1 MYKTVRHIW
10 SYKEGIILKRPS
22 VQILLSTYNGAAYL
36 DEQVESLI
44 NQKDVNTQIL
54 VRDDGSTDDTVAKL
68 NALKQRYPQQ
78 IILYPESNVG
88 VIASFFDLIQK
99 SSENFEFYAFCD
111 QDDVWMPDKLARAV
125 AQLKKKEGNRP
136 LMYCSATQMVSQ
148 TLEPL
153 KVWPADLAR
162 SLSFYNALIENVC
175 VGCTMVINK
184 ETLQLV
190 KKRMPA
196 SLKNIIMHD
205 WWIYLCTSS
214 FGEVV
219 FDSRPSIWYRQHQNN
234 VLGGSTD
241 GWVSKWRKRLD
252 RFVKGKNRYIL
263 SKQAQQ
269 FIQLY
274 GQDLPSQMHKDIE
287 LFLNSYQKGLF
298 PRLKYIW
305 QSPFYRQS
313 RLDNWIY
320 KLVFL
325 LGKL

>member
-1 MYKTVRHIW
+1 MYTVRHIW
-10 SYKEGIILKRPS
+10 SYKEGIILKRPN

-44 NQKDVNTQIL
+44 NQKDVNIQIII
-54 VRDDGSTDDTVAKL
+54 RDDGSTDDTVAKL

-99 SSENFEFYAFCD
+99 TSENFKFYAFCD
-111 QDDVWMPDKLARAV
+111 QDDVWMPNKLSQAITL
-125 AQLKKKEGNRP
+125 LKEKDGEQP

-162 SLSFYNALIENVC
+162 PLSFYNALIENVC

-190 KKRMPA
+190 KKRIPA

-205 WWIYLCTSS
+205 WWIYLCVSS

-219 FDSRPSIWYRQHQNN
+219 FDPKPSILYRQHQNN

-241 GWVSKWRKRLD
+241 GWVSKWKKRLS

-263 SKQAQQ
+263 SKQARQ

-274 GQDLPSQMHKDIE
+274 GQDLPRQLYTD
-287 LFLNSYQKGLF
+287 LDCFLQNYQSGLF
-298 PRLKYIW
+298 TRVQYIFR
-305 QSPFYRQS
+305 SPFYRQS
-313 RLDNWIY
+313 LLDNLIY
-320 KLVFL
+320 KLVFI

>member
-1 MYKTVRHIW
+1 MT
-10 SYKEGIILKRPS
+10 LNRPK

-44 NQKDVNTQIL
+44 NQKDVEVQIL
-54 VRDDGSTDDTVAKL
+54 IRDDGSTDDTVDKL
-68 NALKQRYPQQ
+68 SILEQRYPQQ
-78 IILYPESNVG
+78 IRLCRENNVG
-88 VIASFFDLIQK
+88 VIASFFDLIER
-99 SSENFEFYAFCD
+99 SSEAFDYYAFCD
-111 QDDVWMPDKLARAV
+111 QDDVWMPNKLARAV
-125 AQLKKKEGNRP
+125 ARLREKDGSRP

-148 TLEPL
+148 NLEPL
-153 KVWPADLAR
+153 KVWPSDIPR
-162 SLSFYNALIENVC
+162 SLSFHNALIENVC

-190 KKRMPA
+190 KTRMPDT
-196 SLKNIIMHD
+196 LDNIIMHD

-214 FGEVV
+214 FGEVI
-219 FDSRPSIWYRQHQNN
+219 FDHEPYIWYRQHQNN

-241 GWVSKWRKRLD
+241 GWLGKWRKRLS

-263 SKQAQQ
+263 SKQALQ
-269 FIQLY
+269 FVQLY
-274 GQDLPSQMHKDIE
+274 GQDMPSQMYRDVERFLHSYHKGVLSRI
-287 LFLNSYQKGLF
+287 
-298 PRLKYIW
+298 KYIG

-320 KLVFL
+320 KFVFI